1 MPEDPDPSAAEPSTT
16 VPTARDGD
24 VEAYETDDG
33 VVLYDAGNPLA
44 WIESR
49 APVRLDDAR

>member
-1 MPEDPDPSAAEPSTT
+1 MPEDSDPGVAGPPTA
-16 VPTARDGD
+16 VPTASDGD
-24 VEAYETDDG
+24 VETYETDDG

-49 APVRLDDAR
+49 APVRLDDAA

>member
-1 MPEDPDPSAAEPSTT
+1 MPEDPDPGGAEPTNAVSTAT
-16 VPTARDGD
+16 DGE

-49 APVRLDDAR
+49 APVRLDETA